1 LGWVREVGFAG
12 VTLAML
18 GAPTVEGVA
27 PAAVPAPSTSTA
39 EVEPSTVP
47 RVSPGA
53 PEGAS
58 AQLVGGEKGGASGRS
73 ERSLPACERR

>member
-1 LGWVREVGFAG
+1 LGWCREEGFTG
-12 VTLAML
+12 VTLATL
-18 GAPTVEGVA
+18 DAPTVQA
-27 PAAVPAPSTSTA
+27 APPAAVPAPSTSTA
-39 EVEPSTVP
+39 KVEAPTLP

-58 AQLVGGEKGGASGRS
+58 AQSVGGEKGGASGRS